1 MPTADGWMNVFRLT
15 AADPVPSPDA
25 DLRVVGALF
34 GGSGP
39 ESWVTHTVGDA
50 LEAMDKTGT
59 ERALLTVRGLSAGE
73 GTGGAAN
80 LLDVEGGSTA
90 CRMGEERFRLVLH
103 LQEVAS
109 PRAAAR
115 LVREHAAL
123 DEVVAVGVFP
133 AYLRVDLHDRR
144 LYPVYEACIEHGL
157 PIRLNLGVAGPM
169 VPSRHQHPELLE
181 DLLIDFPELTVIG
194 CHMGH
199 PYEALLVR
207 LMIKFPR
214 LFLMTSG
221 YLPKYLDP
229 VVVQFMGSS
238 RGIGRVMFGS
248 DHPGIPLSRAL
259 DEARKLP
266 ISEDALDQYLGTAL
280 CDVLGWA

>member
-1 MPTADGWMNVFRLT
+1 MPIADGWLNVFRLS
-15 AADPVPSPDA
+15 AADPVPTPDA
-25 DLRVVGALF
+25 DMRVVGQLF
-34 GGSGP
+34 GGKGP
-39 ESWVTHTVGDA
+39 DSWVTHTVADA
-50 LEAMDKTGT
+50 LEAMNQTGT
-59 ERALLTVRGLSAGE
+59 DRGLLTVRALPAE

-80 LLDVEGGSTA
+80 LLSVEDGRTA
-90 CRMGEERFRLVLH
+90 CKMADGRFRLVLH
-103 LQEVAS
+103 LQGVTS
-109 PRAAAR
+109 PRSAAC

-133 AYLRVDLHDRR
+133 AYLEIDLHDRR

-157 PIRLNLGVAGPM
+157 PVRLNLGIAGPM
-169 VPSRHQHPELLE
+169 VPSRHQHPALLE

-207 LMIKFPR
+207 LMMKFPR
-214 LFLMTSG
+214 LYLMTSG

-229 VVVQFMGSS
+229 AVLQFMGSS

-248 DHPGIPLSRAL
+248 DHPGIPLARAL

-266 ISEDALDQYLGTAL
+266 IREDALGQYLGTAL